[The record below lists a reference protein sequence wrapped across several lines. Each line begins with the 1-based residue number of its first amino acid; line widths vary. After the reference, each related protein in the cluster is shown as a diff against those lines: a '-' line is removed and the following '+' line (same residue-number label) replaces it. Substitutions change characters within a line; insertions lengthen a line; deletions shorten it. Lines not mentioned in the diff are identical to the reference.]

1 MAIAI
6 NGSGTVTGISVGGLP
21 DGIVDAGTLASNAVE
36 TAKINANAV
45 TVAKASGSVKGI
57 QEVDQWRINTNLTIG
72 AGGTDLTSNWERNDS
87 GFEVIGTGMSE
98 SSGIFTFPSTGKW
111 VVDYRSM
118 CHDTDPSRYGGIII
132 YFTTN
137 NSSYNNIGESFGGIF
152 DKSGDNVYAAFSA
165 YAIVDVTNTSTHKC
179 KFWVGA
185 QNEAL
190 FNGASDGQRTGVTFT
205 RLGDT

>member
-1 MAIAI
+1 MTITI
-6 NGSGTVTGISVGGLP
+6 NGNGTVTGVSVGGLP
-21 DGIVDAGTLASNAVE
+21 DGIVDTDMLAAS
-36 TAKINANAV
+36 AV

-57 QEVDQWRINTNLTIG
+57 QEVDQWRITANFTAG
-72 AGGTDLTSNWERNDS
+72 ASQDLTSNWERNDS
-87 GFEVIGTGMSE
+87 SFEVIGTGMSE

-111 VVDYRSM
+111 AIDYRSM
-118 CHDTDPSRYGGIII
+118 CNDTDESRYGGIII

-137 NSSYNNIGESFGGIF
+137 NASYSNIAEAFGGVF
-152 DKSGDNVYAAFSA
+152 DKGSDTVYTAFSA

-185 QNEAL
+185 QNEVI
-190 FNGASDGQRTGVTFT
+190 FSGETNGQRTGVTFT